1 VTLQRA
7 ALIAVAVV
15 AIAWLALSYEE
26 ARTIRDAQIVS
37 ADRHATPGRLTAALS
52 DLRSSRILDPNRTEE
67 LSYEAVIELRLNHLG
82 AGRRLLEE
90 VVRREP
96 DFAEPYLLLA
106 ELTRTS
112 DPARS
117 SRARAQLKR
126 LDPLGGLP

>member
-1 VTLQRA
+1 MTLQRA
-7 ALIAVAVV
+7 ALVAVAVV

-26 ARTIRDAQIVS
+26 ARVIRNAQIVS
-37 ADRHATPGRLTAALS
+37 ADQRATPGRLAAVRT
-52 DLRSSRILDPNRTEE
+52 DLLRSRILDPNRTEE
-67 LSYEAVIELRLNHLG
+67 LSYAAVLELRLHHLG

-106 ELTRTS
+106 ALTRTT

-117 SRARAQLKR
+117 AAARARLKQ

>member
-7 ALIAVAVV
+7 ALLAVTVV

-37 ADRHATPGRLTAALS
+37 ANQRATPGRLTAARA
-52 DLRSSRILDPNRTEE
+52 DLLGSRILDPNRTEE
-67 LSYEAVIELRLNHLG
+67 LSYAAVLELRLGHLD

-90 VVRREP
+90 VVKREP
-96 DFAEPYLLLA
+96 QFAEPYLLLA

-117 SRARAQLKR
+117 AAARARLKR